1 MKYNSFNCWNWSLKS
16 GFICWRFTKKMDL
29 KEWNLQKDW
38 QSWLLCYIAWHND
51 EAANGWQCWQKWSCL
66 VISVKRA
73 ETRKMES
80 AAESAIS
87 SCGKIVFFLKKCPYL
102 LIFCSVLIVLLFLVK
117 KLSRI
122 SPEKLNKWRTIQLFT
137 LWKVSLNSPL
147 CKMKMEVMLPEGISL
162 NYRGSFF

>member
-1 MKYNSFNCWNWSLKS
+1 MPGAHHWWKLCSPSEWKWERGMPSRAGQEARTTCNSEQAIFTHAIWFFFYRNIKFRMKYNYFNCWNWSLKS

-66 VISVKRA
+66 VIRVKRA

-87 SCGKIVFFLKKCPYL
+87 SCGRIVFSWKKMP
-102 LIFCSVLIVLLFLVK
+102 
-117 KLSRI
+117 LSL
-122 SPEKLNKWRTIQLFT
+122 SSAW
-137 LWKVSLNSPL
+137 S
-147 CKMKMEVMLPEGISL
+147 
-162 NYRGSFF
+162 